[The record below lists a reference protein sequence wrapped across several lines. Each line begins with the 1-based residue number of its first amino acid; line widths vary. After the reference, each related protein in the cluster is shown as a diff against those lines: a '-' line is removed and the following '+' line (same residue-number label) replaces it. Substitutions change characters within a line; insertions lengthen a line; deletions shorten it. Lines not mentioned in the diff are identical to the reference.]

1 MNGYDSAFS
10 FSTVYE
16 FNFRIYCIII
26 LCWQELHMTRV
37 LRLVVVFYIVC
48 QLFKLVPDVYETMF
62 CRWELRVMTELLY
75 TV

>member
-1 MNGYDSAFS
+1 
-10 FSTVYE
+10 
-16 FNFRIYCIII
+16 
-26 LCWQELHMTRV
+26 MTRV

-75 TV
+75 SLAFRL